1 MGVMLGIRN
10 MLNIIFVDWIS
21 QYTRNDRAI
30 RKGCLNEKGVQFI
43 PRIKGKCDT
52 LLVRNNSSISR

>member
-1 MGVMLGIRN
+1 
-10 MLNIIFVDWIS
+10 MLNIIYVDWIS
-21 QYTRNDRAI
+21 QYTRKDRAI

>member
-21 QYTRNDRAI
+21 QYTRKDRAI
-30 RKGCLNEKGVQFI
+30 RRKGCLNEKGVQFI
-43 PRIKGKCDT
+43 DKNTKNKRKM
-52 LLVRNNSSISR
+52 RRQAH